1 MLIHF
6 APKSEGLKSMA
17 FDFWP
22 PSCSQT
28 YPACGEFIA
37 SVPIKLVALNGPAF
51 LAMSIF
57 IFLARIPSGQSSA
70 PCFPAQVSDGNNSID
85 LPSGYLT

>member
-1 MLIHF
+1 
-6 APKSEGLKSMA
+6 
-17 FDFWP
+17 
-22 PSCSQT
+22 
-28 YPACGEFIA
+28 
-37 SVPIKLVALNGPAF
+37 LVALNGPAF